1 MVIEI
6 IITLLGMC
14 LTFSAPLMYFYY
26 LLVHVK
32 RKTQFDYHLDI
43 VRDKKGRLGVFI
55 AYTTKIL
62 FGIWVTSMGI
72 LMSEF
77 FESPLAL
84 EVFFISF
91 ILYIILKYFDLN
103 NEK

>member
-32 RKTQFDYHLDI
+32 KKTQFDYHLDI